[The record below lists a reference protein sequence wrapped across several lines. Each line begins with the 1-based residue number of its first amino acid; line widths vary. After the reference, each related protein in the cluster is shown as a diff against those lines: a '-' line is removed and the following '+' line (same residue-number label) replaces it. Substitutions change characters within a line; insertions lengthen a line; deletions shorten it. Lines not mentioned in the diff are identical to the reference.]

1 MKLTKNAQDSPQK
14 YIQVKWILFS
24 VPGTLWVDEDI
35 EKVWKYGKSSA
46 GHLKKPP
53 TYLSQSIFLESH
65 CFRHLFESLSL
76 RQSQAW
82 NFKIKNVAT
91 FLAFS
96 QPRTR
101 NRKKNGGVKFTRNF
115 VSGRSIFEI
124 YFKISATSFYSDLFF
139 TTPTFGRAKF
149 VSLLISFR
157 TE

>member
-82 NFKIKNVAT
+82 NFKNVAT
-91 FLAFS
+91 FLAFT

-101 NRKKNGGVKFTRNF
+101 NRKKW
-115 VSGRSIFEI
+115 RSEI
-124 YFKISATSFYSDLFF
+124 YPEFRLRSFNFRNLFQDQRDLILFRSFFYNPDLWTRQVRLSVDLF
-139 TTPTFGRAKF
+139 
-149 VSLLISFR
+149 
-157 TE
+157 